1 MGKSIYKA
9 YLEKALSNL
18 DNTLADIEETV
29 DKGRSEQLQKAVR
42 YRTVKIKIMK
52 TETLYNI
59 TEDYIELL
67 NKIEIAE
74 GEISEE
80 VNQQLEINEQQL
92 QTKSIAY
99 LSVIKTK
106 EALTM
111 QIDEE
116 IKRLQALKKHNGNI
130 MKQLKDRLL
139 NAVNLFGAF
148 EVGFTKFS
156 TRNSKA
162 VIVEDVNGLPKEFK
176 VIKVTEQADKKAI
189 KQALETGV
197 IIEGCTIQENKNL
210 KIN

>member
-1 MGKSIYKA
+1 
-9 YLEKALSNL
+9 
-18 DNTLADIEETV
+18 
-29 DKGRSEQLQKAVR
+29 
-42 YRTVKIKIMK
+42 MK

-59 TEDYIELL
+59 TEDYIDLL

-116 IKRLQALKKHNGNI
+116 IKRLQALKKHNSNI
-130 MKQLKDRLL
+130 TNNLKDRLL

-156 TRNSKA
+156 TRNSKS
-162 VIVEDVNGLPKEFK
+162 VFVEDVNSLPKEFK

>member
-1 MGKSIYKA
+1 
-9 YLEKALSNL
+9 
-18 DNTLADIEETV
+18 
-29 DKGRSEQLQKAVR
+29 
-42 YRTVKIKIMK
+42 MK

-59 TEDYIELL
+59 TENYNELLKKIEL
-67 NKIEIAE
+67 AE

-80 VNQQLEINEQQL
+80 INQELEINEKQL
-92 QTKSIAY
+92 QSKSIAY
-99 LSVIKTK
+99 LSVIKNK
-106 EALTM
+106 ESLTM

-116 IKRLQALKKHNGNI
+116 IKRLQALKKHHTSISKN
-130 MKQLKDRLL
+130 LKNRLL

-156 TRNSKA
+156 TRKSKA
-162 VIVEDVNGLPKEFK
+162 VIVEDVNSLPKDFK

-189 KQALETGV
+189 KQALENGE

>member
-1 MGKSIYKA
+1 
-9 YLEKALSNL
+9 
-18 DNTLADIEETV
+18 
-29 DKGRSEQLQKAVR
+29 
-42 YRTVKIKIMK
+42 MK
-52 TETLYNI
+52 QETLYNI

-67 NKIEIAE
+67 NKIELAE

-106 EALTM
+106 DALTM

-116 IKRLQALKKHNGNI
+116 IKRLQALKKHNNNI

-156 TRNSKA
+156 TRKSESI
-162 VIVEDVNGLPKEFK
+162 IVDDVNSLPKEFK

-189 KQALETGV
+189 KEHLKAGND
-197 IIEGCTIQENKNL
+197 IKGCTIQHNNNL

>member
-1 MGKSIYKA
+1 M
-9 YLEKALSNL
+9 
-18 DNTLADIEETV
+18 
-29 DKGRSEQLQKAVR
+29 
-42 YRTVKIKIMK
+42 KI
-52 TETLYNI
+52 ETLYNI
-59 TEDYIELL
+59 TEDYIDLL

-116 IKRLQALKKHNGNI
+116 IKRLQALKKHHTSISNN
-130 MKQLKDRLL
+130 LKNRLL

-162 VIVEDVNGLPKEFK
+162 VIVEDVNSLPKEFK

-189 KQALETGV
+189 KQALEDGV

>member
-1 MGKSIYKA
+1 
-9 YLEKALSNL
+9 
-18 DNTLADIEETV
+18 
-29 DKGRSEQLQKAVR
+29 
-42 YRTVKIKIMK
+42 MK

-59 TEDYIELL
+59 TENYNELLKKIEL
-67 NKIEIAE
+67 AE

-80 VNQQLEINEQQL
+80 INQELEINEKQL
-92 QTKSIAY
+92 QSKSIAY
-99 LSVIKTK
+99 LSVIKNK
-106 EALTM
+106 ESLTM

-116 IKRLQALKKHNGNI
+116 IKRLQALKKHHTSISNN
-130 MKQLKDRLL
+130 LKNRLL

-156 TRNSKA
+156 TRKSKV
-162 VIVEDVNGLPKEFK
+162 VIVEDVNSLPKDFK

-189 KQALETGV
+189 KQALESGE

>member
-1 MGKSIYKA
+1 
-9 YLEKALSNL
+9 
-18 DNTLADIEETV
+18 
-29 DKGRSEQLQKAVR
+29 
-42 YRTVKIKIMK
+42 MK

-67 NKIEIAE
+67 NKIELAE

-99 LSVIKTK
+99 LSVIKNK

-116 IKRLQALKKHNGNI
+116 IKRLQALKKHHTSISKN
-130 MKQLKDRLL
+130 LKNRLL

-156 TRNSKA
+156 TRKSKA
-162 VIVEDVNGLPKEFK
+162 VIVEDVNSLPKDFK

-189 KQALETGV
+189 KQALENGE

>member
-1 MGKSIYKA
+1 
-9 YLEKALSNL
+9 
-18 DNTLADIEETV
+18 
-29 DKGRSEQLQKAVR
+29 
-42 YRTVKIKIMK
+42 MK
-52 TETLYNI
+52 KETLYNI
-59 TEDYIELL
+59 TEDYIDLL

-116 IKRLQALKKHNGNI
+116 IKRLQALKKHNSNI
-130 MKQLKDRLL
+130 TNNLKDRLL

-156 TRNSKA
+156 TRNSKS
-162 VIVEDVNGLPKEFK
+162 VIVEDVNSLPKEFK

>member
-1 MGKSIYKA
+1 
-9 YLEKALSNL
+9 
-18 DNTLADIEETV
+18 
-29 DKGRSEQLQKAVR
+29 
-42 YRTVKIKIMK
+42 MK
-52 TETLYNI
+52 QETLYNI

-116 IKRLQALKKHNGNI
+116 IKRLQALKKHNNNI

-156 TRNSKA
+156 TRKSESI
-162 VIVEDVNGLPKEFK
+162 IVDDVNSLPKEFK

-189 KQALETGV
+189 KEHLKAGNDLK
-197 IIEGCTIQENKNL
+197 GCTIQQNNNL

>member
-1 MGKSIYKA
+1 
-9 YLEKALSNL
+9 
-18 DNTLADIEETV
+18 
-29 DKGRSEQLQKAVR
+29 
-42 YRTVKIKIMK
+42 MK

-59 TEDYIELL
+59 TENYNELLKKIEL
-67 NKIEIAE
+67 AE

-80 VNQQLEINEQQL
+80 INQELEINEKQL
-92 QTKSIAY
+92 QSKSIAY
-99 LSVIKTK
+99 LSVIKNK
-106 EALTM
+106 ESLTM

-116 IKRLQALKKHNGNI
+116 IKRLQSLKKHHTSISNN
-130 MKQLKDRLL
+130 LKNRLL

-156 TRNSKA
+156 TRKSKA
-162 VIVEDVNGLPKEFK
+162 VIVEDVNSLPKDFK

-189 KQALETGV
+189 KQALENGE

>member
-1 MGKSIYKA
+1 
-9 YLEKALSNL
+9 
-18 DNTLADIEETV
+18 
-29 DKGRSEQLQKAVR
+29 
-42 YRTVKIKIMK
+42 MK
-52 TETLYNI
+52 QETLYNI

-67 NKIEIAE
+67 NKIELAE

-116 IKRLQALKKHNGNI
+116 IKRLQALKKHNNNI

-156 TRNSKA
+156 TRKSESI
-162 VIVEDVNGLPKEFK
+162 IVDDVNSLPKEFK

-189 KQALETGV
+189 KEHLKAGNDLK
-197 IIEGCTIQENKNL
+197 GCTIQQNNNL

>member
-1 MGKSIYKA
+1 
-9 YLEKALSNL
+9 
-18 DNTLADIEETV
+18 
-29 DKGRSEQLQKAVR
+29 
-42 YRTVKIKIMK
+42 MK

-59 TEDYIELL
+59 TEDYIDLL

-116 IKRLQALKKHNGNI
+116 IKRLQALKKHNSNI
-130 MKQLKDRLL
+130 TNNLKDRLL

-162 VIVEDVNGLPKEFK
+162 VIVEDVNILPKEFK
-176 VIKVTEQADKKAI
+176 VVKVTEQADKKAI
-189 KQALETGV
+189 KQALENGV

>member
-1 MGKSIYKA
+1 
-9 YLEKALSNL
+9 
-18 DNTLADIEETV
+18 
-29 DKGRSEQLQKAVR
+29 
-42 YRTVKIKIMK
+42 MK

-116 IKRLQALKKHNGNI
+116 IKRLQALKKHNSNI
-130 MKQLKDRLL
+130 TNNLKDRLL

-162 VIVEDVNGLPKEFK
+162 VIVEDVNILPKEFK
-176 VIKVTEQADKKAI
+176 VVKVTEQADKKAI
-189 KQALETGV
+189 KQALEDGV

>member
-1 MGKSIYKA
+1 
-9 YLEKALSNL
+9 
-18 DNTLADIEETV
+18 
-29 DKGRSEQLQKAVR
+29 
-42 YRTVKIKIMK
+42 MK
-52 TETLYNI
+52 QETLYNI

>member
-1 MGKSIYKA
+1 
-9 YLEKALSNL
+9 
-18 DNTLADIEETV
+18 
-29 DKGRSEQLQKAVR
+29 
-42 YRTVKIKIMK
+42 MK

-59 TEDYIELL
+59 TENFNELLKKIEL
-67 NKIEIAE
+67 AE

-80 VNQQLEINEQQL
+80 INQELEINEKQL
-92 QTKSIAY
+92 QSKSIAY
-99 LSVIKTK
+99 LSVIKNK
-106 EALTM
+106 ESLTM

-116 IKRLQALKKHNGNI
+116 IKRLQALKKHHTSISNN
-130 MKQLKDRLL
+130 LKNRLL

-156 TRNSKA
+156 TRKSKA
-162 VIVEDVNGLPKEFK
+162 VIVEDVNSLPKDFK

-189 KQALETGV
+189 KQALENGE

>member
-1 MGKSIYKA
+1 
-9 YLEKALSNL
+9 
-18 DNTLADIEETV
+18 
-29 DKGRSEQLQKAVR
+29 
-42 YRTVKIKIMK
+42 MK

-116 IKRLQALKKHNGNI
+116 IKRLQALKKHNSNI
-130 MKQLKDRLL
+130 TNNLKDRLL

-162 VIVEDVNGLPKEFK
+162 VIVEDVNILPKEFK
-176 VIKVTEQADKKAI
+176 VVKVTEQADKKAI
-189 KQALETGV
+189 KQALENGV

>member
-1 MGKSIYKA
+1 
-9 YLEKALSNL
+9 
-18 DNTLADIEETV
+18 
-29 DKGRSEQLQKAVR
+29 
-42 YRTVKIKIMK
+42 MK
-52 TETLYNI
+52 QETLYNI
-59 TEDYIELL
+59 TEDYIDLL

-116 IKRLQALKKHNGNI
+116 IKRLQAMKKHNSNI
-130 MKQLKDRLL
+130 TSKLKDRLL

-162 VIVEDVNGLPKEFK
+162 VIVEDVNSLPKEFK

-189 KQALETGV
+189 KQAL
-197 IIEGCTIQENKNL
+197 
-210 KIN
+210 

>member
-1 MGKSIYKA
+1 
-9 YLEKALSNL
+9 
-18 DNTLADIEETV
+18 
-29 DKGRSEQLQKAVR
+29 
-42 YRTVKIKIMK
+42 MK

-116 IKRLQALKKHNGNI
+116 IKRLQAMKKHHSNI
-130 MKQLKDRLL
+130 ISKLKDRLL

-162 VIVEDVNGLPKEFK
+162 VIVEDVNILPKEFK
-176 VIKVTEQADKKAI
+176 VVKVTEQADKKAI
-189 KQALETGV
+189 KQALEDGV

>member
-1 MGKSIYKA
+1 
-9 YLEKALSNL
+9 
-18 DNTLADIEETV
+18 
-29 DKGRSEQLQKAVR
+29 
-42 YRTVKIKIMK
+42 MK
-52 TETLYNI
+52 KETLYNI

-67 NKIEIAE
+67 NKIELAE

-116 IKRLQALKKHNGNI
+116 IKRLQALKKHNSNI
-130 MKQLKDRLL
+130 TNNLKNRLL

-156 TRNSKA
+156 TRKSESI
-162 VIVEDVNGLPKEFK
+162 IVDDVNSLPKEFK

-189 KQALETGV
+189 KEHLKAGNDL
-197 IIEGCTIQENKNL
+197 EGCTIQQNNNL